1 MSLTIREGNKVAKE
15 VGMQFEEPYWPHELN
30 AHVFR
35 TGKMDENS
43 RWIQHVFY
51 LAESPADCIARK
63 LAARK
68 EE

>member
-1 MSLTIREGNKVAKE
+1 MPITPNQGTKIAKE
-15 VGMQFEEPYWPHELN
+15 FGMRFEQANWFYELN
-30 AHVFR
+30 AHTFH

-68 EE
+68 DV